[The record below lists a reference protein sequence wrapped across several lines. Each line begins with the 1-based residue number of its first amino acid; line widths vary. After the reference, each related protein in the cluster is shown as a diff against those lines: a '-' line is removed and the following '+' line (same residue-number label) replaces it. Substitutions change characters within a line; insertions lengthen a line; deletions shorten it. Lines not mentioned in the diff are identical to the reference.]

1 MPQNKEFCFEDE
13 LQALIERCDL
23 SPMEAIGRLEV
34 FKLELYR
41 SWIEFNQEQDRKE
54 VINQ

>member
-1 MPQNKEFCFEDE
+1 MPQNKELCFDDE
-13 LQALIERCDL
+13 LQALIEKCDL

-41 SWIEFNQEQDRKE
+41 TWIEFNQEQDRKE